1 MKMIVGLGNPGPRYA
16 NNRHNIGFQIVD
28 ELAQKHGLSFDK
40 RQFKAQIA
48 LGHIAGQR
56 VLLVKPQTY
65 MNLSGEAVQPLARY
79 YKVELADLMVA
90 FDDMDLPVGVIRLR
104 PFGGAGGHNGMKS
117 IIQRLGSNQF
127 PRLRV
132 GIGRPPGRMDPAA
145 YVLQDFSDGEEA
157 IMVQVRDRA
166 VQALESWL
174 ESGIDAAMNAF
185 NTKASLDS
193 SLHQA

>member
-1 MKMIVGLGNPGPRYA
+1 MTIKMIVGLGNLGPRYA
-16 NNRHNIGFQIVD
+16 KNRHNIGFQIVD
-28 ELAQKHGLSFDK
+28 ELAEEHGLRFDK

-48 LGHIAGQR
+48 LGNIEGQR

-65 MNLSGEAVQPLARY
+65 MNLSGEAVQPLTSY
-79 YKVELADLMVA
+79 YKVELEDLMVV

-132 GIGRPPGRMDPAA
+132 GVGRPPGRMDPAA
-145 YVLQDFSDGEEA
+145 YVLQDFSDDEEA

-166 VQALESWL
+166 VQALETWL

-185 NTKASLDS
+185 NVRSIS
-193 SLHQA
+193 EE